1 MSAVDIKELKLLG
14 GFNHPNIVRFV
25 RAHYCHAQAR
35 VANRCTFGSL
45 ASVSQKIHV
54 SPL

>member
-25 RAHYCHAQAR
+25 RAHSS
-35 VANRCTFGSL
+35 N
-45 ASVSQKIHV
+45 ASTLVVS
-54 SPL
+54 